1 MRMITIYKVGNGRLQ
16 SRVSGKRNENEG
28 LFGIVIVNK
37 TLKMLRATAQF
48 FTKLIFKSLEYSKD
62 LVYERFRERQRDNE
76 K

>member
-1 MRMITIYKVGNGRLQ
+1 MRKVSKYKVGNGRLQ

-28 LFGIVIVNK
+28 LFGIVTVNK

-48 FTKLIFKSLEYSKD
+48 FIKLIFKRQEYSKD
-62 LVYERFRERQRDNE
+62 LICERFRERQRDSE